1 MLTNRAVQTYAEP
14 RDKKK
19 TKKKQT
25 KKRRSPSRPRPVRR
39 FWSPGLLGKNNDN
52 LTFSN

>member
-19 TKKKQT
+19 TNKNVGPLQGLG
-25 KKRRSPSRPRPVRR
+25 PSGAFGARAC
-39 FWSPGLLGKNNDN
+39 
-52 LTFSN
+52 

>member
-19 TKKKQT
+19 INVGPLQDLG
-25 KKRRSPSRPRPVRR
+25 PSGAFGARAC
-39 FWSPGLLGKNNDN
+39 
-52 LTFSN
+52 

>member
-19 TKKKQT
+19 TSVPFKA
-25 KKRRSPSRPRPVRR
+25 SARPALLEPGPVRQ
-39 FWSPGLLGKNNDN
+39 KQ
-52 LTFSN
+52 

>member
-19 TKKKQT
+19 QKNVGPLQGLG
-25 KKRRSPSRPRPVRR
+25 PSGAFGARAC
-39 FWSPGLLGKNNDN
+39 
-52 LTFSN
+52 

>member
-19 TKKKQT
+19 KTVKSFCIFRVSLPNMLFLHHGKKT
-25 KKRRSPSRPRPVRR
+25 VY
-39 FWSPGLLGKNNDN
+39 DH
-52 LTFSN
+52 